1 MIIARGK
8 ATSCRLHPIISVVLN
23 CAMICLNTN
32 ELVTNKIATIY
43 KTERILQLK
52 DLYNLEASKLIHV

>member
-1 MIIARGK
+1 
-8 ATSCRLHPIISVVLN
+8 
-23 CAMICLNTN
+23 MICLNTN